1 MGPLASRLYVT
12 TKKIIIVFATPSLL
26 IKSPLHLQTA
36 AIKSVEK
43 ASVTKQREY
52 RKQNLIWLQI
62 PVYSLNGHGKDLAT
76 SRYTL
81 KLYSFTKQSLLNY
94 ITYQIYNDQCI
105 YIHFSMACLL
115 YFLFKCSML
124 CWHLG

>member
-1 MGPLASRLYVT
+1 MRAWDLYSSRLYVT
-12 TKKIIIVFATPSLL
+12 TKNIIIVFATPSLF
-26 IKSPLHLQTA
+26 KSPLHLQTA
-36 AIKSVEK
+36 AIKAVKK

-81 KLYSFTKQSLLNY
+81 KLYSFTKQFLLNY
-94 ITYQIYNDQCI
+94 ITYQIYNDQLMYI
-105 YIHFSMACLL
+105 YTLV
-115 YFLFKCSML
+115 
-124 CWHLG
+124 WHVYYT